1 MPRYYGPPQPK
12 ATAQSTVAQGVVVS
26 SAALALLLRAEK
38 ATQAKLAALQTSV
51 EGGAAGQAS
60 TESWSFVAVEVRRDA
75 FAEACEEAFRPM
87 WNCKGT
93 KSEFRGMGRDLAWSG
108 CPIRM
113 HRIEIGDEDDDDRKS
128 AWTVEAFL
136 QDRAELEDPDPEEK
150 NPYEEPLCA
159 QCFKKYAVLAQ
170 EGLHG
175 VSIGALKPI
184 LEPFGLHILPP
195 AHRKFDRK
203 CCPLVLSHKPAA
215 SRWAENSSDA
225 WSSISSERN
234 GLLHDGDAL
243 VSLLELDP
251 KALSPPLAVDQ
262 WKYRRFF
269 EQYSGLW
276 ASFDLASAPLKFEQT
291 GEAPQPKVI
300 LRQEVLLDKGGEGY
314 W

>member
-1 MPRYYGPPQPK
+1 
-12 ATAQSTVAQGVVVS
+12 
-26 SAALALLLRAEK
+26 
-38 ATQAKLAALQTSV
+38 
-51 EGGAAGQAS
+51 
-60 TESWSFVAVEVRRDA
+60 
-75 FAEACEEAFRPM
+75 
-87 WNCKGT
+87 
-93 KSEFRGMGRDLAWSG
+93 MGRDLAWSG
-108 CPIRM
+108 CPIRL

-136 QDRAELEDPDPEEK
+136 QDRAELEDPDPEEE

-159 QCFKKYAVLAQ
+159 QCFRKYAVLAQ

-175 VSIGALKPI
+175 VSCIRFALLAVHPTMTHNHNCPPGQYRSTEADS
-184 LEPFGLHILPP
+184 EPFGLHILPP

-225 WSSISSERN
+225 WSSISSKRN
-234 GLLHDGDAL
+234 GLRHDGDAL